1 MSNIKIMALKLL
13 SIAAVAAFVLG
24 VVNAFTSPKIAQLE
38 KEAKIAALGE
48 LIDSGNAEPE
58 SEKVVEN
65 SEYINSFF
73 TVEEGSETVG
83 YIVNLTGKGYGGA
96 MTIMASYN
104 LDGSIIRAVLMNNGE
119 TPGFGK
125 KFENPDVIAVFN
137 GTGSDSNPVPAFTY
151 QVSDSDAVS
160 SATISFMGISKA
172 LTAGS
177 DFVKGGAK

>member
-1 MSNIKIMALKLL
+1 MNNIKVMTLKLL
-13 SIAAVAAFVLG
+13 VIAAVAAFVLG
-24 VVNAFTSPKIAQLE
+24 VVNAFTSPKIASLE

-48 LIDSGNAEPE
+48 LTDVGRSNPDSESIVDGN
-58 SEKVVEN
+58 
-65 SEYINSFF
+65 EYINSFF
-73 TVEEGSETVG
+73 TIEDSSGLIG

-125 KFENPDVIAVFN
+125 KFENPEIIGVFN
-137 GTGSDSNPVPAFTY
+137 GTGSDLNPVPAFTY
-151 QVSDSDAVS
+151 EVSDSDAVS